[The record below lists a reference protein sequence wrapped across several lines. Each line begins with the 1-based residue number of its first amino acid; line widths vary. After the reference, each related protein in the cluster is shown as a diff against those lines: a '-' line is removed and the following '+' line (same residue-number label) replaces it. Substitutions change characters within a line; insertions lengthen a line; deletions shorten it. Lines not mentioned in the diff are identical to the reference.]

1 MSPRRGGKAAEAT
14 GRFAAGAGTPW
25 SDLARAIAH
34 PLCQGLGPIQLVAR
48 QELWDEEELPFIFE
62 GGGTIA
68 HIVPDPGFRKESLAG
83 SEDERLLIV
92 DCPDDEGWLVPEDI
106 VADWMGR
113 NVSNPD
119 LDDILLSHPLYEYL
133 TANDEEGLS
142 RGGRGELV
150 QWAPGIPT
158 LASLHA
164 PEFLPNDPEAPGVNR
179 DRAAY
184 AEAVRDL
191 LEQLDGR
198 FGVAE
203 VELGLRLGDPPKR
216 DPDADAAA

>member
-1 MSPRRGGKAAEAT
+1 MTPRPAKGEGRFDAAGGK
-14 GRFAAGAGTPW
+14 PW
-25 SDLARAIAH
+25 VDLAKAIAH
-34 PLCQGLGPIQLVAR
+34 PLCQGLGPIQVVAR
-48 QELWDEEELPFIFE
+48 EAWWDEEELPFIFE
-62 GGGTIA
+62 GGGTVA
-68 HIVPDPGFRKESLAG
+68 HLVPDPGFRKESLAG

-92 DCPDDEGWLVPEDI
+92 DCPDDEGWLVPEDV

-150 QWAPGIPT
+150 QWAPGIPN
-158 LASLHA
+158 LASLYA
-164 PEFLPNDPEAPGVNR
+164 PEFLPNDPEAPAVNR
-179 DRAAY
+179 DRKAY

-191 LEQLDGR
+191 VAQLDRR

-203 VELGLRLGDPPKR
+203 VELGLRFGDAPKR